1 MIWRKKRGLCLV
13 PHGQCPVL
21 NWSQE
26 RLGSQTIFLLFH
38 YYYTH
43 FAGVKKNIC
52 FYFSLLLSPLPTDD
66 VRAFLFCCVL
76 KRHTQVFVQS
86 KYKKGLLHNTQGS
99 SSARFGYFFA
109 LVRLVLLVWC
119 FFLWMLTRL
128 GQFIQNMVV
137 SSLTK
142 KKEAGNRMHK
152 SDF

>member
-1 MIWRKKRGLCLV
+1 MAKKEGALFGATRPV
-13 PHGQCPVL
+13 PSAELKSGETRFTDH
-21 NWSQE
+21 
-26 RLGSQTIFLLFH
+26 FLLFH

-99 SSARFGYFFA
+99 SSALRLFFRSCTSRIIGM
-109 LVRLVLLVWC
+109 V
-119 FFLWMLTRL
+119 FL
-128 GQFIQNMVV
+128 
-137 SSLTK
+137 SLDV
-142 KKEAGNRMHK
+142 G
-152 SDF
+152 